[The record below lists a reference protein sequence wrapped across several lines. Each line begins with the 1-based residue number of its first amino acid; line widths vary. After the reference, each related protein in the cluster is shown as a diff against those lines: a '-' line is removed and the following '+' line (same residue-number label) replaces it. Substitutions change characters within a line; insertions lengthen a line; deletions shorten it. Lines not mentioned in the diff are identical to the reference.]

1 MSNVSAPSLRAA
13 ATSSPRHGLL
23 PLVRALRH
31 GRPTDRIRLAWD
43 ALHNLPLGRKI
54 FSRVIGRVA
63 PYSGSI
69 GAEVIDLRIGYA
81 QCRMRDR
88 RRLRNHL
95 RSLHAIALS
104 NLAELTG
111 NIALAY
117 SIPGDA
123 RFIVTRM
130 SMEYFSKARG
140 EITATC
146 ASPMPTDNVEKEVEI
161 SIELRDAQSVLVA
174 RASLF
179 SLVGPVKDA
188 NAPAADTGRS
198 ASQPAVTP

>member
-1 MSNVSAPSLRAA
+1 MRGSALEKLLRDIRRSRSTRTARSRSRRA
-13 ATSSPRHGLL
+13 QERVRSATAPRSVRRVL
-23 PLVRALRH
+23 PI
-31 GRPTDRIRLAWD
+31 P
-43 ALHNLPLGRKI
+43 
-54 FSRVIGRVA
+54 
-63 PYSGSI
+63 
-69 GAEVIDLRIGYA
+69 
-81 QCRMRDR
+81 R

-130 SMEYFSKARG
+130 SIEYFSKARG

-146 ASPMPTDNVEKEVEI
+146 ASSMPADNVEREI
-161 SIELRDAQSVLVA
+161 EIPIELKDAQSVLVA

-188 NAPAADTGRS
+188 KASSTGSGQSARRS
-198 ASQPAVTP
+198 AGAGAL

>member
-1 MSNVSAPSLRAA
+1 MSDISAPSLPSDAA
-13 ATSSPRHGLL
+13 SSPRRSLGGLAK
-23 PLVRALRH
+23 ALRR
-31 GRPTDRIRLAWD
+31 GRPTDRIRIAWD
-43 ALHNLPLGRKI
+43 TLHTLPLGRKL
-54 FSRVIGRVA
+54 FSWIIGRVA

-69 GAEVIDLRIGYA
+69 KAEVIDLRVGFA

-123 RFIVTRM
+123 RFIVKRM
-130 SMEYFSKARG
+130 GMEYFAKARG
-140 EITATC
+140 DITAIC
-146 ASPMPTDNVEKEVEI
+146 SSAMPADNAEQDVEI
-161 SIELRDAQSVLVA
+161 SIELKDAQGTLVA

-188 NAPAADTGRS
+188 VAPAGDAHPPGR
-198 ASQPAVTP
+198 ASDRR